1 MVQELYPTPPAAEAP
16 PPPMPPEPKPI
27 EVYPGWDKERTKW
40 EKEFEKT
47 KKTLVTYEER
57 VRTIETEF
65 EKLQEPLTGWQG
77 FLASTAGLV
86 YASWKQQKQT
96 MLTFERDALISQ
108 LGQLN
113 TDLVRSNWYS
123 ALYEVLPVKI
133 ATGQI
138 TSFEDMMAD
147 PGLNYADMTAEDRAA
162 AEDIFNKTIGALQ
175 AGVVTTPY
183 VPEEGAP
190 PTTGLPGTYDDIID
204 AMRQKPTVIP
214 VGLDQLTHQE
224 ILRSLQYMAIP
235 TLPPGAGL
243 GEIEEAFRE
252 AGIPEDLIAEAE
264 ELSRMVSEWDDY
276 WAQVQS
282 DQEAVKAGLVEARMP
297 EMTIKD
303 WLLLAVTQPGLA
315 AMDALVGPA
324 RYWIYPWA
332 GVTYMARKWATKEPS
347 YALSKLDPSQYGS
360 PEWAAKTKKD
370 FDTLYL
376 QAKETDNWWVAA
388 GMAFEEAELGFANRL
403 IHEWVVDPLSWL
415 GTGIPTKITRPIPLL
430 GKFVAKFEMG
440 WIKLWDNLIFDQI
453 KKGLLKVPKTPM
465 QTARSV
471 AAADFRAVKNF
482 IEVASGGRIYRKVPV
497 ERATELLIAA
507 RNHALKHPEDTG
519 RMAQA
524 GRAIMRQHDLTE
536 ASIKEMLGKTGGSA
550 VLDKELITNVNA
562 IFAEVRNK
570 STGVMLTRKTS
581 PPFLLRALQ
590 AADTPENLKLA
601 KAFINGFYRSMVID
615 SNALMKG
622 AKNTPKIVANVYKR
636 TQQVVWDS
644 LQSAA
649 AHNMEMTGMVASSV
663 SRVKWTVMNAWRTT
677 IDKWMVTPMA
687 RSYLVFG
694 AYGPFNILEGY
705 VKPALARIKPF
716 WPKGTDPTKRGQK
729 ALAGIKIP
737 LELDTAVPRLE
748 MAAELPS
755 IMDIETMSSALKK
768 WRTVTS
774 FGPMGKWLVEMPSRV
789 GVQQRWNYYY
799 KMTLRYL
806 VDEAPETMKGLG
818 KGVDDFVR
826 AVPDDLMGSLKMS
839 RDELR
844 TELMDRAIAG
854 PESVK
859 SLIDDAVADRIA
871 GVTPDMALENKIA
884 SGGVEEM
891 IAKYTSIPAAVQDN
905 CVTRA
910 GDGRLWAEGG
920 KGIGEFVEGTRRL
933 YYDNFLHSP
942 ELFESR
948 YVELAKM
955 LMDWQPVN
963 KVEFQ
968 MKLSHLQ
975 NMVDFFDESSSA
987 IIREGRKAADEL
999 LLYEGTFEALTAK
1012 QAYYDGVWSG
1022 LEKYMGTADDAFE
1035 MTVKSLK
1042 DDIVSPAAGLTDDE
1056 AEAVTQ
1062 LFDLWT
1068 DQVRLTRA
1076 TRLEQRAAESA
1087 LLTKTP
1093 PGKGRNDA
1101 WWRAFREAQS
1111 IPWRKWE
1118 GAMAVLKQRSG
1129 IQAAMV
1135 DNVLGQAGPPPPTI
1149 DAMGRVL
1156 TKMDVANLFHGH
1168 AKDIPKACLQTENMM
1183 LKGKP
1188 WFVAEVK
1195 GRAERMAQKAGR
1207 KADEM
1212 GWTDDA
1218 IGEVYDAGL
1227 RDMFIDPS
1235 RASVLEPRLMEL
1247 ESLRQELWHIYSSKG
1262 LEPGIVKAM
1271 NTRLG
1276 GLVDDLGKVP
1286 GYAAKVPEVVPTAI
1300 PKAELS
1306 KLAATRDFII
1316 EMRRTGEPAETLI
1329 TFLTDEVTLLKGY
1342 GIDVNSMIGL
1352 LKTGSKPS
1360 EIVDLVV
1367 SKIDNIIKL
1376 AKKPPKI
1383 PPPKPGV
1390 RGLADEFMETKQRAA
1405 DSASKE
1411 YYKDWADYTNEN
1423 VLTALGRTIYPF
1435 WVYEWH
1441 RLFWVPRQMLR
1452 TPGLFKAWG
1461 SYMNHTEDGYIH
1473 IPGTS
1478 LEANPLR
1485 GTIMMGGFIR
1495 LIRQDYPEYY
1505 DMFPGVSE
1513 TLDYM
1518 SRFGFYPAAYI
1529 NFLRAHFAM
1538 SAGGRPQ
1545 YGELL
1550 PSLVKTPL
1558 AAYLALHGESKAA
1571 QALTQILL
1579 PDVYRDY
1586 MTMIL
1591 ASNICQTQEM
1601 EYSGRHIWDK
1611 LKEGEKLT
1619 EEEERI
1625 WGQATKQFGRYG
1637 IIMENAGILRIR
1649 AEQQVDAWEESGN
1662 LIEEKTG
1669 YTKEQQAWIR
1679 RHGFRVGDYAQLDPL
1694 DQEVLQELDAIK
1706 YWSGITLAMMPST
1719 WQEEDRDRAIFWS
1732 EIRTLDDARKAD
1744 REENARRVRAGEINM
1759 KAWSR
1764 RNSEINAN
1772 FNTAFEALSNT
1783 NRFANIP
1790 ISMFDE
1796 LDEEGNVIREGLATV
1811 LETRGYLPPVMHP
1824 ADEILHMYYQIEL
1837 VEKFD
1842 PETETWY
1849 IDWDEYFWLL
1859 DSIIYTVDPE
1869 RRPDL
1874 VSMITKN
1881 MDELTRLRW
1890 DVSKEY
1896 FRPYNRVKT
1905 ALLELYSDKEKKL
1918 LRRFMS
1924 TPSDTERDTIRAHV
1938 TADGRQL
1945 VSAYQTDSRVIHEN
1959 MRLLDPELDAWLMFF
1974 QITQTTLTP
1983 EAQRL
1988 YEQYRLQHGIRP

>member
-1 MVQELYPTPPAAEAP
+1 MAEELYPKPPVAEAP
-16 PPPMPPEPKPI
+16 PPPMPPEPKPLEI
-27 EVYPGWDKERTKW
+27 YPGWDKERVKW

-47 KKTLVTYEER
+47 KKTLATTEER
-57 VRTIETEF
+57 IKGIEAEL
-65 EKLQEPLTGWQG
+65 EKTQEPLPWWRQ
-77 FLASTAGLV
+77 FLTWIDPGEMARA
-86 YASWKQQKQT
+86 AFQKTYTTKRMVEQRN
-96 MLTFERDALISQ
+96 LYISEMEE
-108 LGQLN
+108 LN
-113 TDLVRSNWYS
+113 TNLVRANWYS

-147 PGLNYADMTAEDRAA
+147 PGLKYADMSPKDKAT
-162 AEDIFNKTIGALQ
+162 AEDIFNKTLGALQ

-190 PTTGLPGTYDDIID
+190 PSTGLPGNYDEIID

-214 VGLDQLTHQE
+214 VGLDQMTHEE
-224 ILRSLQYMAIP
+224 ILRSLQYSAIP
-235 TLPPGAGL
+235 TVDIGDGL
-243 GEIEEAFRE
+243 GDVNETFRN
-252 AGIPEDLIAEAE
+252 AGVPEDLIAQAE
-264 ELSRMVSEWDDY
+264 ELGRMVSEWDEY
-276 WAQVQS
+276 WAQVQA
-282 DQEAVKAGLVEARMP
+282 DQEAVKAGLQEARMP

-303 WLLLAVTQPGLA
+303 WLLLAATQPGLV
-315 AMDALVGPA
+315 AMDALGGPA

-332 GVTYMARKWATKEPS
+332 GTTYMARKWVTKEPS
-347 YALSKLDPSQYGS
+347 YALSKLDPTQYGS
-360 PEWAAKTKKD
+360 PEWEAKTKKD
-370 FDTLYL
+370 FDNLYL
-376 QAKETDNWWVAA
+376 QAKETDNWWIAA
-388 GMAFEEAELGFANRL
+388 GMAFEEAELGFTNRL
-403 IHEWVVDPLSWL
+403 IHEWVLDPLSWL

-430 GKFVAKFEMG
+430 GKFVAKFEIG
-440 WIKLWDNLIFDQI
+440 WIKIWDTLIFSQI
-453 KKGLLKVPKTPM
+453 KKGLLKVRKTPM

-471 AAADFRAVKNF
+471 AGADYANVIKF
-482 IEVASGGRIYRKVPV
+482 ISAASGGRHYRKVPV
-497 ERATELLIAA
+497 DRAIELLTAA

-519 RMAQA
+519 LMAQA
-524 GRAIMRQHDLTE
+524 GRAMMRQHDLTE
-536 ASIKEMLGKTGGSA
+536 AGIKEMLAKTGGSA
-550 VLDKELITNVNA
+550 ELNKELITNVNA
-562 IFAEVRNK
+562 IFAEVKNM
-570 STGVMLTRKTS
+570 STGVYLTRKTAH
-581 PPFLLRALQ
+581 PFLLRALQ

-601 KAFINGFYRSMVID
+601 KAFINSFYRSMVID

-622 AKNTPKIVANVYKR
+622 AKNTPKIVANVYKH

-677 IDKWMVTPMA
+677 IDKWMVTPTA

-694 AYGPFNILEGY
+694 AYGPWNIFEGFF
-705 VKPALARIKPF
+705 KPAFARINPF
-716 WPKGTDPTKRGQK
+716 WKRGVDPVKRGQTVW
-729 ALAGIKIP
+729 AGIKKP
-737 LELDTAVPRLE
+737 LELETGVPRLE
-748 MAAELPS
+748 MAAELPT

-768 WRTVTS
+768 WRIITS
-774 FGPMGKWLVEMPSRV
+774 FGPMGKWLVDMPSRV
-789 GVQQRWNYYY
+789 GAMQRWNYWHR
-799 KMTLRYL
+799 MSLRYL

-818 KGVDDFVR
+818 KGIDDFVR
-826 AVPDDLMGSLKMS
+826 ALPDDLMDSLKMS
-839 RDELR
+839 RSELR
-844 TELMDRAIAG
+844 TELLDRAIAG

-871 GVTPDMALENKIA
+871 GVTPDQALENKIA

-905 CVTRA
+905 CVA
-910 GDGRLWAEGG
+910 QAADGRLWAEGG
-920 KGIGEFVEGTRRL
+920 QGIGEFVEGTRRL

-948 YVELAKM
+948 YAELARM
-955 LMDWQPVN
+955 LIDWQPAN
-963 KVEFQ
+963 KYEFQ

-975 NMVDFFDESSSA
+975 NMTDFFDESTSA
-987 IIREGRKAADEL
+987 LIREGRKAADEL
-999 LLYEGTFEALTAK
+999 LLFEGSFEALTAK
-1012 QAYYDGVWSG
+1012 QTYYDGVWAG
-1022 LEKYMGTADDAFE
+1022 LKKYMGSADDAFE
-1035 MTVKSLK
+1035 ATVKSLK
-1042 DDIVSPAAGLTDDE
+1042 DDIASPAAGLGDDE

-1076 TRLEQRAAESA
+1076 TRLEQRAAEEV
-1087 LLTKTP
+1087 LLAKTP

-1118 GAMAVLKQRSG
+1118 AAMAVHKQRSG

-1135 DNVLGQAGPPPPTI
+1135 DNILGQAGPPPPTI
-1149 DAMGRVL
+1149 DAMGRTL

-1168 AKDIPKACLQTENMM
+1168 AKDIPKACLNTDTMM
-1183 LKGKP
+1183 LKSKS

-1195 GRAERMAQKAGR
+1195 GRAERMAKKAGR

-1212 GWTDDA
+1212 GWTDQA
-1218 IGEVYDAGL
+1218 IGDVYDAGL

-1235 RASVLEPRLMEL
+1235 RASVLEPRLMDLASL
-1247 ESLRQELWHIYSSKG
+1247 EDELWHIYSSKG

-1271 NTRLG
+1271 NSRLG
-1276 GLVDDLGKVP
+1276 LLIDDLGKVP
-1286 GYAAKVPEVVPTAI
+1286 GYGAAI
-1300 PKAELS
+1300 P
-1306 KLAATRDFII
+1306 T
-1316 EMRRTGEPAETLI
+1316 
-1329 TFLTDEVTLLKGY
+1329 
-1342 GIDVNSMIGL
+1342 
-1352 LKTGSKPS
+1352 KPG
-1360 EIVDLVV
+1360 
-1367 SKIDNIIKL
+1367 
-1376 AKKPPKI
+1376 KPPKL
-1383 PPPKPGV
+1383 
-1390 RGLADEFMETKQRAA
+1390 GLADEFMDTKQRAA
-1405 DSASKE
+1405 NSASKE

-1461 SYMNHTEDGYIH
+1461 SYMDYTEDGYIH

-1478 LEANPLR
+1478 LEANISR
-1485 GTIMMGGFIR
+1485 GSIMMGGFIR
-1495 LIRQDYPEYY
+1495 LIRADYPEYY

-1518 SRFGFYPAAYI
+1518 SRFGFYPAAFI

-1550 PSLVKTPL
+1550 PGMVKTPL
-1558 AAYLALHGESKAA
+1558 AAYLAIHGDSKAA

-1579 PDVYRDY
+1579 PDIYREY
-1586 MTMIL
+1586 MIMIL
-1591 ASNICQTQEM
+1591 ASDICAKQEM
-1601 EYSGRHIWDK
+1601 EFSGRHIWDK
-1611 LKEGEKLT
+1611 IKEGEKLLP
-1619 EEEERI
+1619 EEERI
-1625 WGQATKQFGRYG
+1625 WGQATKQFGKYG

-1649 AEQQVDAWEESGN
+1649 AEQQIQAWEEAGN

-1719 WQEEDRDRAIFWS
+1719 WQEEDRDRAMFWT
-1732 EIRTLDDARKAD
+1732 EIRALDDNRKAD
-1744 REENARRVRAGEINM
+1744 REENTRRVKAGEISM
-1759 KAWSR
+1759 RDWAR

-1772 FNTAFEALSNT
+1772 FGNAFEALGNT
-1783 NRFANIP
+1783 NRFREIP

-1796 LDEEGNVIREGLATV
+1796 YDDEGNVVRKGLATV
-1811 LETRGYLPPVMHP
+1811 MEERGYMPPVMHP
-1824 ADEILHMYYQIEL
+1824 ADEILHMYYDIEL
-1837 VEKFD
+1837 KEKFD

-1849 IDWDEYFWLL
+1849 TDWDEYFWLL
-1859 DSIIYTVDPE
+1859 DSIIYAVDPE

-1890 DVSKEY
+1890 EVSKEY

-1905 ALLELYSDKEKKL
+1905 ALMELYTDDEKKL
-1918 LRRFMS
+1918 IRRFMS
-1924 TPSDTERDTIRAHV
+1924 TPSEAERDAIREHV
-1938 TADGRQL
+1938 TEDGRKL
-1945 VSAYQTDSRVIHEN
+1945 ISAYQMDSRRIHDN
-1959 MRLLDPELDAWLMFF
+1959 MRLLDPELDAWLLFF
-1974 QITQTTLTP
+1974 QITQATKTL

-1988 YEQYRLQHGIRP
+1988 YEQYRVQYGLRP